1 MDQNK
6 IGIIKLIL
14 NINSTNYNL
23 NNWTL
28 YTQYIYIYKTRTCEF
43 QGETKKEGRKERKKR
58 RGHFKEGGEG
68 MSEREKWQIR

>member
-28 YTQYIYIYKTRTCEF
+28 YTQHIYIKQEHVNFREK
-43 QGETKKEGRKERKKR
+43 QRRKEGKKERKEEVTSKR
-58 RGHFKEGGEG
+58 GGEG
-68 MSEREKWQIR
+68 MSEREK